1 MIDDAVEVGLKN
13 AQSKGFK
20 ERHFQTFLRV
30 ATGLIHP
37 PYGPGYE
44 MCQLISLSRAMI
56 NKVRPGVDKA
66 GGEAGAKN
74 KYEQWLSMAPALVGL
89 AG

>member
-1 MIDDAVEVGLKN
+1 
-13 AQSKGFK
+13 
-20 ERHFQTFLRV
+20 
-30 ATGLIHP
+30 
-37 PYGPGYE
+37 